1 MVYGLWFMV
10 YGLWFM
16 VYGFEKPAHK
26 LNKND
31 ILTKWP
37 AIVFKTRI
45 LGWVGLG
52 HLRSR
57 LCPLYIVLSI
67 YSYFRSIYVRFFIKK
82 SNKGRISLVYDPHQ
96 IVIREGGPMVDRV

>member
-1 MVYGLWFMV
+1 MV

-37 AIVFKTRI
+37 AIVFKTRK

-52 HLRSR
+52 TFSLQVV
-57 LCPLYIVLSI
+57 PTLYTTFYILIFSLDICSVF
-67 YSYFRSIYVRFFIKK
+67 YQKVEQG
-82 SNKGRISLVYDPHQ
+82 SNKLGI
-96 IVIREGGPMVDRV
+96 